1 MRKSDAFK
9 IAEKY
14 QNFQV
19 LVNLTLDD
27 PNQDLRI
34 EDFTK
39 RYLDSFAHV
48 LFATY
53 LDRGMYANLLEQHVD
68 NQDSLD
74 SFLARANVPWLSWI
88 QDINRGRYDASYTNL
103 MAVVDS
109 EPLLEKKKL
118 ALDLAKLSILTSV
131 SGVMEMINGEYLEQ
145 MGNMQE
151 FVNLQIVLRN
161 SCLKECRAK
170 DVFRQDAIPVMD
182 VVGELMNLHFKELNQ
197 TKSVCKMIVH
207 SCLKKLVQG
216 QMLSPKELI
225 DLLSLWDKSDEAD
238 EILTAVGVLGLAHP
252 PIQEPELVRNRLWRR
267 VLLKTDWKKIHLMLK
282 RVSDEELKH
291 YLRDTSMYRCLESAL
306 SKILPCISSGKNI

>member
-1 MRKSDAFK
+1 MRKTDAFK

-27 PNQDLRI
+27 ANKDLRI
-34 EDFTK
+34 NDYINMYQE
-39 RYLDSFAHV
+39 SFAHV

-53 LDRGMYANLLEQHVD
+53 LDRGMYVDLLEQKAE
-68 NQDSLD
+68 NQYSLD
-74 SFLARANVPWLSWI
+74 AFLAKANVPWLSWI
-88 QDINRGRYDASYTNL
+88 QDINQGRYDASYTNL

-131 SGVMEMINGEYLEQ
+131 NGVMEMINGEYLEQ

-170 DVFRQDAIPVMD
+170 DAFRQDPIPVMD
-182 VVGELMNLHFKELNQ
+182 FVGELMNLHFKELNQ
-197 TKSVCKMIVH
+197 TKSICKVIVH

-225 DLLSLWDKSDEAD
+225 DLLSLWDQSDEAD

-267 VLLKTDWKKIHLMLK
+267 VLLKTDWQRLHQMSK

-291 YLRDTSMYRCLESAL
+291 YIRDTSMYRCLEGAL
-306 SKILPCISSGKNI
+306 SKIAYFVLLGKA